1 MHLSWPADERP
12 TWRVRSHY
20 QRPEVAEVCNRLEAA
35 VDLEDV
41 LRASGKVRQPSV
53 TLDQLAVTVSV
64 LVKAGHEREAALT
77 ALELIEAVCVT
88 TDCWLLG
95 DLLRQTMQP
104 ALQLQGCPS
113 LEARHG

>member
-1 MHLSWPADERP
+1 MHLSWPADARP

-20 QRPEVAEVCNRLEAA
+20 RKPEVIEVCERLEAA
-35 VDLEDV
+35 VELEEA
-41 LRASGKVRQPSV
+41 LRASGRVRQPSV
-53 TLDQLAVTVSV
+53 TLDQLAVTVSI
-64 LVKAGHEREAALT
+64 LVKAVNEREAALT
-77 ALELIEAVCVT
+77 ALELIEAACLT

-104 ALQLQGCPS
+104 ALQLQCCPS